1 MLFHSTRGKDSNKDF
16 ASILMQGLADDGGL
30 FMPDHWPQVDL
41 DEIKSKTSFVD
52 IAKCIVPL
60 FTASS
65 FSRDETIRILEST
78 WHDFEHQD
86 LIGIKN
92 FHSVSILELFH
103 GPTAAF
109 KDFGL
114 QLAAAFFNK
123 VLESENK
130 TAIVLG
136 ATSGDTGSAAIDACK
151 NYGRIKSFIM
161 LPNGNMSEVQ
171 RRQMSTIKASN
182 VFALRINGTFDDC
195 QDLVKHAFKKRD
207 FLNNNQYLLAV
218 NSINWTR
225 IVGQICYY
233 FYAYNQLHQKTN
245 LNFSIPTGNFG
256 NVFACYSAY
265 KMGLP
270 IKKISVA
277 VNENDI
283 LHRFFSD
290 NNYSK
295 QFVHETISPSMDI
308 SVASNFERL
317 VYDLFLNRDSAKCFK
332 MFDNFPVNPIELDPI
347 TWQKKDHLFS
357 SSKVNDLDTK
367 KIIQETHRSFNY
379 ILDPHTAVA
388 AVEAFDKSD
397 ENNHYVVLSTAHPAK
412 FPKIYEELDIEINSL
427 PFALRDLFKKRSIFI
442 HLMRITIKL
451 LTLLIVI
458 TNFLI
463 YEYSKDT

>member
-1 MLFHSTRGKDSNKDF
+1 
-16 ASILMQGLADDGGL
+16 
-30 FMPDHWPQVDL
+30 
-41 DEIKSKTSFVD
+41 VD

-60 FTASS
+60 FTSSS
-65 FSRDETIRILEST
+65 FSRDETISIVEST

-86 LIGIKN
+86 LIGIKDFN
-92 FHSVSILELFH
+92 SVSILELFH

-151 NYGRIKSFIM
+151 GYDRIKSFIM

-171 RRQMSTIKASN
+171 RRQMSTIKAAN

-195 QDLVKHAFKKRD
+195 QDLVKLAFKKRD
-207 FLNNNQYLLAV
+207 FLKTDQYLLAV

-233 FYAYNQLHQKTN
+233 FYAYNQLHKKGN

-256 NVFACYSAY
+256 NVFACYSAH

-270 IKKISVA
+270 INKISVA
-277 VNENDI
+277 VNDNDI
-283 LHRFFSD
+283 LHRFFSSND
-290 NNYSK
+290 YSK
-295 QFVHETISPSMDI
+295 KLVHETISPSMDI

-317 VYDLFLNRDSAKCFK
+317 VYDLFLDRDSNKCSK
-332 MFDNFPVNPIELDPI
+332 MFDNFPANPIELDPA
-347 TWQKKDHLFS
+347 TWQKKDRLFS

-367 KIIQETHRSFNY
+367 KIIQETHQLFDY

-388 AVEAFDKSD
+388 AIEAFNKSD

-412 FPKIYEELDIEINSL
+412 FPKVYEELNIQIKSL
-427 PFALRDLFKKRSIFI
+427 PVALKGLFKKEEFLHSFDADYNQIVSFI
-442 HLMRITIKL
+442 NH
-451 LTLLIVI
+451 
-458 TNFLI
+458 NN
-463 YEYSKDT
+463 

>member
-52 IAKCIVPL
+52 MAKCIVPL
-60 FTASS
+60 YTSSS

-427 PFALRDLFKKRSIFI
+427 PFALRDLFKKEEYLHSFDADYNQIANFI
-442 HLMRITIKL
+442 NR
-451 LTLLIVI
+451 
-458 TNFLI
+458 NN
-463 YEYSKDT
+463 

>member
-1 MLFHSTRGKDSNKDF
+1 MLFHSTRGQDSKKDF

-30 FMPDHWPQVDL
+30 FMPDYWPEIDL
-41 DEIKSKTSFVD
+41 DEIKSKKSFVD

-60 FTASS
+60 FTTSS
-65 FSRDETIRILEST
+65 FTHDETIAIVESA
-78 WHDFEHQD
+78 WHDFEHKD
-86 LIGIKN
+86 LIGIRE
-92 FHSVSILELFH
+92 FDSVSILELFH

-151 NYGRIKSFIM
+151 SYDRIKSFIM

-171 RRQMSTIKASN
+171 RRQMSTIKAAN

-195 QDLVKHAFKKRD
+195 QDLVKLAFKRRD
-207 FLNNNQYLLAV
+207 FLKTDQYLLAV

-225 IVGQICYY
+225 IIGQICYY
-233 FYAYNQLHQKTN
+233 FYAYNQLHKKGN

-256 NVFACYSAY
+256 NVFACYSAH

-270 IKKISVA
+270 INKISVA
-277 VNENDI
+277 VNDNDI
-283 LHRFFSD
+283 LHRFFSSND
-290 NNYSK
+290 YSK
-295 QFVHETISPSMDI
+295 QLVHETISPSMDI

-317 VYDLFLNRDSAKCFK
+317 VYDFFLNRDPSKCAK
-332 MFDNFPVNPIELDPI
+332 MFDNFPLKAIELDVE
-347 TWQKKDHLFS
+347 TWQRKDSLFS
-357 SSKVNDLDTK
+357 SSKVDDLETTK
-367 KIIQETHRSFNY
+367 TIQEIYQANSY

-388 AVEAFDKSD
+388 AVEAIKKSD
-397 ENNHYVVLSTAHPAK
+397 SNNHFVVLSTAHPAK
-412 FPKIYEELDIEINSL
+412 FPKVYEELNIEINSL
-427 PFALRDLFKKRSIFI
+427 PAALSGLYKKEE
-442 HLMRITIKL
+442 HLHSFDADYNQVTDFIKL
-451 LTLLIVI
+451 
-458 TNFLI
+458 NN
-463 YEYSKDT
+463 

>member
-1 MLFHSTRGKDSNKDF
+1 MLFHSTRGKDTDKDF

-30 FMPDHWPQVDL
+30 FMPDYWPQVDL

-60 FTASS
+60 FTSSS
-65 FSRDETIRILEST
+65 FSHEETTSMVEST

-86 LIGIKN
+86 LIGIKEFN
-92 FHSVSILELFH
+92 SVSILELFH

-151 NYGRIKSFIM
+151 NYGRIKSFIL

-182 VFALRINGTFDDC
+182 VFALRIDGTFDDC
-195 QDLVKHAFKKRD
+195 QDLVKLAFKKRD
-207 FLNNNQYLLAV
+207 FLNNDQYLLAV

-225 IVGQICYY
+225 IIGQICYY
-233 FYAYNQLHQKTN
+233 FYAFNQLHQKSN

-256 NVFACYSAY
+256 NVFACYSAH

-270 IKKISVA
+270 INKISVA

-317 VYDLFLNRDSAKCFK
+317 VYDLFLDRDSARCSK
-332 MFDNFPVNPIELDPI
+332 MFDNFPANPIELDPI

-367 KIIQETHRSFNY
+367 KIIQETYKLFNY

-388 AVEAFDKSD
+388 AVEAFNKSD

-412 FPKIYEELDIEINSL
+412 FPQVYEELDIEINSL
-427 PFALRDLFKKRSIFI
+427 PFALRDLFKKEEYLHSFDADYNQIVNFI
-442 HLMRITIKL
+442 NR
-451 LTLLIVI
+451 
-458 TNFLI
+458 NN
-463 YEYSKDT
+463 

>member
-1 MLFHSTRGKDSNKDF
+1 MLFHSTRGKDPNKDF

-30 FMPDHWPQVDL
+30 FMPDYWPQVDL

-60 FTASS
+60 FTSSS
-65 FSRDETIRILEST
+65 FSYDETIAIVEST
-78 WHDFEHQD
+78 WHNFEHQD
-86 LIGIKN
+86 LIGIRDFN
-92 FHSVSILELFH
+92 SVSILELFH

-151 NYGRIKSFIM
+151 NYDRIKSFIM

-195 QDLVKHAFKKRD
+195 QDLVKLAFKKRD

-225 IVGQICYY
+225 IIGQICYY
-233 FYAYNQLHQKTN
+233 FYAYNRLHKKSN

-256 NVFACYSAY
+256 NVFACYSAH

-270 IKKISVA
+270 INKISVA

-283 LHRFFSD
+283 LYRFFSA

-295 QFVHETISPSMDI
+295 QAVHETISPSMDI

-332 MFDNFPVNPIELDPI
+332 MFDNFPANPIELDPI

-412 FPKIYEELDIEINSL
+412 FPTIYEELDIEINSL
-427 PFALRDLFKKRSIFI
+427 PFALRDLFKKEEYLHSFDADYNQIANFI
-442 HLMRITIKL
+442 NR
-451 LTLLIVI
+451 
-458 TNFLI
+458 NN
-463 YEYSKDT
+463 

>member
-1 MLFHSTRGKDSNKDF
+1 MLFHSTRGKDTDKDF

-60 FTASS
+60 FTSSS
-65 FSRDETIRILEST
+65 FSHEETTSMVETT

-86 LIGIKN
+86 LIGIKEFN
-92 FHSVSILELFH
+92 SVSILELFH

-151 NYGRIKSFIM
+151 NYGRIKSFIL

-171 RRQMSTIKASN
+171 RRQMSTINASN
-182 VFALRINGTFDDC
+182 VFALRIDGTFDDC
-195 QDLVKHAFKKRD
+195 QDLVKLALKKRD
-207 FLNNNQYLLAV
+207 FLNNDQYLLAV

-225 IVGQICYY
+225 IIGQICYY
-233 FYAYNQLHQKTN
+233 FYAFNQLHQKSN

-256 NVFACYSAY
+256 NVFACYSAH

-270 IKKISVA
+270 INNISVA

-317 VYDLFLNRDSAKCFK
+317 VYDLFLDRDSARCSK
-332 MFDNFPVNPIELDPI
+332 MFDNFPTNPIEFDSI

-357 SSKVNDLDTK
+357 SNKVNDLNTK
-367 KIIQETHRSFNY
+367 KIIQETHKLFNY

-388 AVEAFDKSD
+388 AVEAFNKSNQND
-397 ENNHYVVLSTAHPAK
+397 HYVVLSTAHPAK
-412 FPKIYEELDIEINSL
+412 FPQVYEELNIEINSL
-427 PFALRDLFKKRSIFI
+427 PLALKGLFEKEEHLHTLDADYNQIVNFI
-442 HLMRITIKL
+442 NR
-451 LTLLIVI
+451 
-458 TNFLI
+458 NN
-463 YEYSKDT
+463 

>member
-1 MLFHSTRGKDSNKDF
+1 MLFHSSRGKDSDKDF

-60 FTASS
+60 FTSSS
-65 FSRDETIRILEST
+65 FSRDETLSIVEST

-86 LIGIKN
+86 LIGIKDFN
-92 FHSVSILELFH
+92 SVSILELFH

-123 VLESENK
+123 VLEAENK

-195 QDLVKHAFKKRD
+195 QDLVKLAFKKRD
-207 FLNNNQYLLAV
+207 FLNNDQYLLAV

-225 IVGQICYY
+225 IIGQICYY
-233 FYAYNQLHQKTN
+233 FYAYNQLHQKSN

-256 NVFACYSAY
+256 NVFACYSAH

-270 IKKISVA
+270 INKISVA

-317 VYDLFLNRDSAKCFK
+317 VYDLFLDRDSNKCSK
-332 MFDNFPVNPIELDPI
+332 MFDNFPANPIELDPV
-347 TWQKKDHLFS
+347 TWQKKDRLFS

-367 KIIQETHRSFNY
+367 KIIQETHQLFDY

-388 AVEAFDKSD
+388 AVEAFNKSD

-412 FPKIYEELDIEINSL
+412 FPKVYEELNIQIKSL
-427 PFALRDLFKKRSIFI
+427 PFALKGLFKKEEFLHSFDADYNQIVSFI
-442 HLMRITIKL
+442 NH
-451 LTLLIVI
+451 
-458 TNFLI
+458 NN
-463 YEYSKDT
+463 

>member
-1 MLFHSTRGKDSNKDF
+1 MLFHSTRGKDSDKDF

-427 PFALRDLFKKRSIFI
+427 PFALRDLFKKEEYLHSFDADYNQIANFI
-442 HLMRITIKL
+442 NR
-451 LTLLIVI
+451 
-458 TNFLI
+458 NN
-463 YEYSKDT
+463 

>member
-1 MLFHSTRGKDSNKDF
+1 MLFHSTRGKDPDKDF

-30 FMPDHWPQVDL
+30 FMPDYWPQVDL

-60 FTASS
+60 FTSSS
-65 FSRDETIRILEST
+65 FSHEETTSMVEST

-86 LIGIKN
+86 LIGIKEFN
-92 FHSVSILELFH
+92 SVSILELFH

-151 NYGRIKSFIM
+151 NYGRIKSFIL

-182 VFALRINGTFDDC
+182 VFALRIDGTFDDC
-195 QDLVKHAFKKRD
+195 QDLVKLAFKKRD
-207 FLNNNQYLLAV
+207 FLNNDQYLLAV

-225 IVGQICYY
+225 IIGQICYY
-233 FYAYNQLHQKTN
+233 FYAFNQLHQKSN

-256 NVFACYSAY
+256 NVFACYSAH

-270 IKKISVA
+270 INKISVA

-317 VYDLFLNRDSAKCFK
+317 VYDLFLDRDSARCSK
-332 MFDNFPVNPIELDPI
+332 MFDNFPANPIELDPI

-367 KIIQETHRSFNY
+367 KIIQETYKLFNY

-388 AVEAFDKSD
+388 AVEAFNKSD

-412 FPKIYEELDIEINSL
+412 FPQVYEELDIEINSL
-427 PFALRDLFKKRSIFI
+427 PFALRDLFKKEEYLHSFDADYNQIVNFI
-442 HLMRITIKL
+442 NR
-451 LTLLIVI
+451 
-458 TNFLI
+458 NN
-463 YEYSKDT
+463 

>member
-283 LHRFFSD
+283 LHRFFSQ

-332 MFDNFPVNPIELDPI
+332 MFDNFPANPIELDPI

-427 PFALRDLFKKRSIFI
+427 PFALRDLFKKEEYLHSFDADYNQIANFI
-442 HLMRITIKL
+442 NR
-451 LTLLIVI
+451 
-458 TNFLI
+458 NN
-463 YEYSKDT
+463 

>member
-1 MLFHSTRGKDSNKDF
+1 MLFHSTRGQDSKKDF

-30 FMPDHWPQVDL
+30 FMPDYWPEIDL
-41 DEIKSKTSFVD
+41 DEIKSKKSFVD

-60 FTASS
+60 FTTSS
-65 FSRDETIRILEST
+65 FTHDETIAIVESA
-78 WHDFEHQD
+78 WHDFEHKD
-86 LIGIKN
+86 LIGIRE
-92 FHSVSILELFH
+92 FDSVSILELFH

-151 NYGRIKSFIM
+151 SYDRIKSFIM

-171 RRQMSTIKASN
+171 RRQMSTIKAAN

-195 QDLVKHAFKKRD
+195 QDLVKLAFKRRD
-207 FLNNNQYLLAV
+207 FLKTDQYLLAV

-225 IVGQICYY
+225 IIGQICYY
-233 FYAYNQLHQKTN
+233 FYAYNQLHKKGN

-256 NVFACYSAY
+256 NVFACYSAH

-270 IKKISVA
+270 INKISVA
-277 VNENDI
+277 VNDNDI
-283 LHRFFSD
+283 LHRFFSSND
-290 NNYSK
+290 YSK
-295 QFVHETISPSMDI
+295 QLVHETISPSMDI

-317 VYDLFLNRDSAKCFK
+317 VYDFFLNRDSFKCAK
-332 MFDNFPVNPIELDPI
+332 MFDNFPIKAIELDVK
-347 TWQKKDHLFS
+347 TWQRKDSLFS
-357 SSKVNDLDTK
+357 SSKVDDLETTK
-367 KIIQETHRSFNY
+367 TIKEIYQANSY

-388 AVEAFDKSD
+388 AVEAIKKSD
-397 ENNHYVVLSTAHPAK
+397 SNNHFVVLSTAHPAK
-412 FPKIYEELDIEINSL
+412 FPKVYEELNIKINSL
-427 PFALRDLFKKRSIFI
+427 PAALSGLFEKEE
-442 HLMRITIKL
+442 HLHSFDADYNQVTNFIKL
-451 LTLLIVI
+451 
-458 TNFLI
+458 NN
-463 YEYSKDT
+463 

>member
-1 MLFHSTRGKDSNKDF
+1 MLFHSTRGKDSDKDF

-30 FMPDHWPQVDL
+30 FMPDHWPEVDL
-41 DEIKSKTSFVD
+41 DEIRSKTSFVD

-60 FTASS
+60 FTTSS
-65 FSRDETIRILEST
+65 FTHDETTSIVEST
-78 WHDFEHQD
+78 WHDFEHKD
-86 LIGIKN
+86 LIGIRELD
-92 FHSVSILELFH
+92 SVSILELFH

-114 QLAAAFFNK
+114 QLAAAFFNQ

-151 NYGRIKSFIM
+151 SYGRIKSFIM

-171 RRQMSTIKASN
+171 RRQMSTIKAAN
-182 VFALRINGTFDDC
+182 VFTLRINGTFDDC
-195 QDLVKHAFKKRD
+195 QDLVKLAFKQRD

-225 IVGQICYY
+225 IIGQICYY
-233 FYAYNQLHQKTN
+233 FYAYNQLHQKGN

-256 NVFACYSAY
+256 NVFACYSAH

-277 VNENDI
+277 VNNNDI

-290 NNYSK
+290 NDYSK

-317 VYDLFLNRDSAKCFK
+317 VYDFFLNRDSSKCAK
-332 MFDNFPVNPIELDPI
+332 MFDNFPIKPIELDVE
-347 TWQKKDHLFS
+347 TWQRKDSLFS
-357 SSKVNDLDTK
+357 SSKVDDLETTK
-367 KIIQETHRSFNY
+367 TIQEIYQSFGY

-388 AVEAFDKSD
+388 AVEAIKKSD
-397 ENNHYVVLSTAHPAK
+397 SSNHFVVLSTAHPAK
-412 FPKIYEELDIEINSL
+412 FPNVYEELNIEINSL
-427 PFALRDLFKKRSIFI
+427 PAAFSGLFKKEE
-442 HLMRITIKL
+442 HLHSFDADYNQVTDFIKL
-451 LTLLIVI
+451 
-458 TNFLI
+458 NN
-463 YEYSKDT
+463 

>member
-60 FTASS
+60 YTSSS

-92 FHSVSILELFH
+92 FNSVSILELFH

-332 MFDNFPVNPIELDPI
+332 MFDNFPANPIELDPI

-388 AVEAFDKSD
+388 VVEAFDKSD

-427 PFALRDLFKKRSIFI
+427 PFALRDLFKKEEYLHSFDADYNQIANFI
-442 HLMRITIKL
+442 NR
-451 LTLLIVI
+451 
-458 TNFLI
+458 NN
-463 YEYSKDT
+463 